1 MKHHSN
7 ISMAIQ
13 EEILHFIDM
22 SEISVLSMPYIR
34 VKMPRYHHVGF
45 FWELVRS
52 ITRCFQLP
60 RTSFFHH
67 TALLD
72 PKVTSAGVLSF
83 ISKSHS
89 DEITG

>member
-1 MKHHSN
+1 
-7 ISMAIQ
+7 MA
-13 EEILHFIDM
+13 ERDMHFVDM

-34 VKMPRYHHVGF
+34 VRKLSYLHVGF
-45 FWELVRS
+45 FWELLRS
-52 ITRCFQLP
+52 KTRCFQLP

-72 PKVTSAGVLSF
+72 PEVTSASVMSF

>member
-7 ISMAIQ
+7 ISMAMQ

-45 FWELVRS
+45 FWELVR
-52 ITRCFQLP
+52 
-60 RTSFFHH
+60 
-67 TALLD
+67 
-72 PKVTSAGVLSF
+72 
-83 ISKSHS
+83 
-89 DEITG
+89 